1 MTKRFVWLLL
11 LQLVVMGLR
20 AQSLQDLEN
29 NPSFKGFVVGAP
41 IGEFDTKLSYEK
53 SYNGYHI
60 YRIKDSYCYSVFN
73 VRMNQARVIT
83 RNGKI
88 YAIELIKQV
97 KGSQSNPTVFD
108 TNELEIIESGLKEK
122 YGNPTHGL
130 TEQGEVVRTGT
141 QWNSATKQVSTFI
154 DFYGTFQGYRLVFAL
169 CEREID
175 F

>member
-1 MTKRFVWLLL
+1 MQFV
-11 LQLVVMGLR
+11 VVGVM

-29 NPSFKGFVVGAP
+29 NSTFKGIT
-41 IGEFDTKLSYEK
+41 IGMPVSELGSKVRYVTSD
-53 SYNGYHI
+53 NGFNVYLI
-60 YRIKDSYCYSVFN
+60 TDSYYLSVFN
-73 VRMNQARVIT
+73 VKMTKARVIT

>member
-1 MTKRFVWLLL
+1 MKKVVWILLMQFV
-11 LQLVVMGLR
+11 VVGVM

-29 NPSFKGFVVGAP
+29 NSTFKGIT
-41 IGEFDTKLSYEK
+41 IGMPVSELGSKVRYVTSD
-53 SYNGYHI
+53 NGFNVYLI
-60 YRIKDSYCYSVFN
+60 TDSYYLSVFN
-73 VRMNQARVIT
+73 VKMTKARVIT

>member
-1 MTKRFVWLLL
+1 MKKVVWILLMQFV
-11 LQLVVMGLR
+11 VVGVM

-29 NPSFKGFVVGAP
+29 NPTFKGIT
-41 IGEFDTKLSYEK
+41 IGMPVSELGSKVRYVTSD
-53 SYNGYHI
+53 NGFNVYLI
-60 YRIKDSYCYSVFN
+60 TDSYYLSVFN
-73 VRMNQARVIT
+73 VKMTKARVLA
-83 RNGKI
+83 RNGKVYGI
-88 YAIELIKQV
+88 EVVKEIKAPKDELI
-97 KGSQSNPTVFD
+97 VFSTD
-108 TNELEIIESGLKEK
+108 EIDIIESGLKEK